1 MPYQLIPFPI
11 AILFA
16 IVFVAA
22 CLAVLWKLRKE
33 GRIYAFLFKVSLAAI
48 ILFLAALLYTIM
60 ADLLA

>member
-16 IVFVAA
+16 MVFVAA

-33 GRIYAFLFKVSLAAI
+33 GKIYYFLFKAGLIAI
-48 ILFLAALLYTIM
+48 ILFLIGILYTIF
-60 ADLLA
+60 ANFLA

>member
-33 GRIYAFLFKVSLAAI
+33 GRIYSFLFKASLVAI
-48 ILFLAALLYTIM
+48 ILFLIGIIYTIL
-60 ADLLA
+60 ADLLG